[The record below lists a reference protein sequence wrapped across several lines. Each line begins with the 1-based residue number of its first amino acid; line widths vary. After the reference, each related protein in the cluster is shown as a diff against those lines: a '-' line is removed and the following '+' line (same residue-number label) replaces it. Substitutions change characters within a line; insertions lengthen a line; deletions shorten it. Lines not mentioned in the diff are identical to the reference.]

1 MNSEEKVKIVKPDK
15 TLYTIYKYDKLDSTN
30 AFLKQHCANLPDFSV
45 IWADEQTHGRGRF
58 TRIWNSEPCQDLT
71 FSLLL
76 PLTSLEQKLRQNITQ
91 IAALSVA
98 QMLEGYGLK
107 PSVKW
112 PNDVLIQGKKIS
124 GILCEITETDENK
137 TLMARSR
144 FPKAMGGMMLGLS
157 LVFFIMYRAA
167 SIYIWLLFYSSAF
180 MDKALFFAIIFTLI
194 LFPLMGF
201 FLLFYD
207 KKIVV
212 DKGLE
217 EICIRFKF
225 FFPIWV
231 KKIKFAKID
240 EIIVENVCNSK
251 TVAMQRE
258 AAKGTGKGIR
268 AGYWLMSLKG
278 KDIGKLYFDR
288 NPKKEVILS
297 YAENI
302 ASLTSKKVIL
312 IEN

>member
-1 MNSEEKVKIVKPDK
+1 
-15 TLYTIYKYDKLDSTN
+15 L
-30 AFLKQHCANLPDFSV
+30 
-45 IWADEQTHGRGRF
+45 
-58 TRIWNSEPCQDLT
+58 
-71 FSLLL
+71 
-76 PLTSLEQKLRQNITQ
+76 
-91 IAALSVA
+91 
-98 QMLEGYGLK
+98 
-107 PSVKW
+107 
-112 PNDVLIQGKKIS
+112 
-124 GILCEITETDENK
+124 
-137 TLMARSR
+137 
-144 FPKAMGGMMLGLS
+144 
-157 LVFFIMYRAA
+157 
-167 SIYIWLLFYSSAF
+167 
-180 MDKALFFAIIFTLI
+180 DKALFFAIIFTLI

-212 DKGLE
+212 DKDLE

-225 FFPIWV
+225 FLPIWV
-231 KKIKFAKID
+231 KKIKFDKIN

-278 KDIGKLYFDR
+278 KDLGKLYFDR

-302 ASLTSKKVIL
+302 ARLTSKKVIL

>member
-1 MNSEEKVKIVKPDK
+1 MGLVV
-15 TLYTIYKYDKLDSTN
+15 TL
-30 AFLKQHCANLPDFSV
+30 Q
-45 IWADEQTHGRGRF
+45 
-58 TRIWNSEPCQDLT
+58 
-71 FSLLL
+71 
-76 PLTSLEQKLRQNITQ
+76 
-91 IAALSVA
+91 
-98 QMLEGYGLK
+98 
-107 PSVKW
+107 
-112 PNDVLIQGKKIS
+112 
-124 GILCEITETDENK
+124 ITETDENK
-137 TLMARSR
+137 MLMARSR
-144 FPKAMGGMMLGLS
+144 FPKAMGSMMLGLS
-157 LVFFIMYRAA
+157 LVFFIMYKAA

-180 MDKALFFAIIFTLI
+180 LDKALFFAIIFTLI

-212 DKGLE
+212 DKDLE

-225 FFPIWV
+225 FLPIWV
-231 KKIKFAKID
+231 KKIKFDKIN

-278 KDIGKLYFDR
+278 KDLGKLYFDR

-302 ASLTSKKVIL
+302 ARLTSKKVIL